1 LLAEAKRFAGA
12 FNVDNGFAPSEIEAS
27 CWLSN
32 VTRTTALLNVVS
44 FFRTMLLPTGTGILS
59 VGEQTSPVRFPE
71 NADAGGGLLAE
82 KERGARQ
89 SGDLVLSN
97 EILARLPVGEL
108 DQIVG
113 HLEHQ
118 HIPRHTVLCDPEKP
132 IRYGYFLNSGMVSC
146 LIPTSA
152 GRNVEVALVG
162 KGGFIGNS
170 LAFGV
175 NRSLLRIIMQVP
187 GDGYRIKS
195 DDLQRLLPTAPHL
208 FRSLGRHALLQG
220 MQAAQTAACN
230 RLHNLEQRLARW
242 LLMTQDR
249 VGPEFA
255 MTQEY
260 LAQMLGTGRPSLS
273 LTASQMQRWAQSS
286 TRVD

>member
-1 LLAEAKRFAGA
+1 
-12 FNVDNGFAPSEIEAS
+12 
-27 CWLSN
+27 
-32 VTRTTALLNVVS
+32 
-44 FFRTMLLPTGTGILS
+44 
-59 VGEQTSPVRFPE
+59 
-71 NADAGGGLLAE
+71 LAE
-82 KERGARQ
+82 KERGAPQ

-97 EILARLPVGEL
+97 EILARLPVAEL
-108 DQIVG
+108 DQIVV

-175 NRSLLRIIMQVP
+175 NRSLLRIVMQVP

-208 FRSLGRHALLQG
+208 FRTLGRHAFLQG
-220 MQAAQTAACN
+220 MQAAQTP
-230 RLHNLEQRLARW
+230 LVTVSTIW
-242 LLMTQDR
+242 
-249 VGPEFA
+249 
-255 MTQEY
+255 
-260 LAQMLGTGRPSLS
+260 
-273 LTASQMQRWAQSS
+273 SS
-286 TRVD
+286 DLPAGC

>member
-1 LLAEAKRFAGA
+1 
-12 FNVDNGFAPSEIEAS
+12 
-27 CWLSN
+27 
-32 VTRTTALLNVVS
+32 
-44 FFRTMLLPTGTGILS
+44 
-59 VGEQTSPVRFPE
+59 
-71 NADAGGGLLAE
+71 LAE
-82 KERGARQ
+82 KERGAPQ

-97 EILARLPVGEL
+97 EILARLPVAEL
-108 DQIVG
+108 DQIVVY
-113 HLEHQ
+113 LEHQ

-170 LAFGV
+170 LLFGV
-175 NRSLLRIIMQVP
+175 NRSLLRMVMQVP

-208 FRSLGRHALLQG
+208 FRSVGRHALLQG

-249 VGPEFA
+249 AHADNFHV
-255 MTQEY
+255 TQEF
-260 LAQMLGTGRPSLS
+260 LALMLGVRRVGVTKAASSLQKRRLIHYS
-273 LTASQMQRWAQSS
+273 RGDMTVTDRRGLKAASCGCYKADRELYDRILSQ
-286 TRVD
+286 

>member
-1 LLAEAKRFAGA
+1 LAEAKPLVRR
-12 FNVDNGFAPSEIEAS
+12 FNVDGGLAACHNK
-27 CWLSN
+27 
-32 VTRTTALLNVVS
+32 RHLLVRRDS
-44 FFRTMLLPTGTGILS
+44 AAGIAQLIRLFRTFTMQISAGQAFLF
-59 VGEQTSPVRFPE
+59 VGEQTSQLVFPE
-71 NADAGGGLLAE
+71 NADAGGLLAE
-82 KERGARQ
+82 KERGAPQ

-97 EILARLPVGEL
+97 EILARLPVVEL
-108 DQIVG
+108 DQIVV

-146 LIPTSA
+146 LIATSA

-175 NRSLLRIIMQVP
+175 NRSLLRMVMQVP

-208 FRSLGRHALLQG
+208 FRSVGRHALLQG

-255 MTQEY
+255 MTQ
-260 LAQMLGTGRPSLS
+260 
-273 LTASQMQRWAQSS
+273 
-286 TRVD
+286 

>member
-1 LLAEAKRFAGA
+1 
-12 FNVDNGFAPSEIEAS
+12 
-27 CWLSN
+27 
-32 VTRTTALLNVVS
+32 
-44 FFRTMLLPTGTGILS
+44 
-59 VGEQTSPVRFPE
+59 
-71 NADAGGGLLAE
+71 LAE
-82 KERGARQ
+82 KERGAPQ

-97 EILARLPVGEL
+97 EILARLPVAEL
-108 DQIVG
+108 DQIVV

-175 NRSLLRIIMQVP
+175 NRSLLRMVMQVP

-208 FRSLGRHALLQG
+208 FRSVGRHALLQG

-273 LTASQMQRWAQSS
+273 LTASQMQRVGAIQY
-286 TRVD
+286 TRGLMRVLDRAELEKLSCECYSVVRTMMAHLELG